1 MTRPARNGVDVPSVF
16 AVIEGVK
23 GQSGMAQF
31 QFRAGNKWIRRNPQP
46 FRHPGFPRARPGG
59 HQPNRTFHL

>member
-31 QFRAGNKWIRRNPQP
+31 QFRPSGVSSGAARRTSAEPSLSP
-46 FRHPGFPRARPGG
+46 LTSPTRR
-59 HQPNRTFHL
+59 

>member
-1 MTRPARNGVDVPSVF
+1 MTRPARDAVDVPSVF

-31 QFRAGNKWIRRNPQP
+31 QFRAGNKWIDATDNRSTIQVPRDRRED
-46 FRHPGFPRARPGG
+46 G
-59 HQPNRTFHL
+59 HHAPSVA